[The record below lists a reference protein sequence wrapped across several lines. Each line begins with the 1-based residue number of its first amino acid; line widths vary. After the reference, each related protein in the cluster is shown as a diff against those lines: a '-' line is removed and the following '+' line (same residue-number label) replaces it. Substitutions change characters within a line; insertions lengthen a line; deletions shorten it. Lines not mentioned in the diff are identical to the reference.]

1 MKRLHPDGYGLAMT
15 RGYLDPPVPIFALAT
30 APGAAALAV
39 IRLGGAGCIEALAPC
54 FSRPGRLLA
63 APGHSLV
70 HGMIIDSRDGELIDE
85 VVVSIFRAPRSP
97 SGEDQAEIACHGS
110 SAVQRRIIACLGLAG
125 LQPALPGEFA
135 FRAFANGK
143 GDLVKTEA
151 INELVAAA
159 SEGGRVEALKRLGG
173 GLSARL
179 AAMRRGLVGLL
190 AEAEVRLDHAE
201 EDGSP
206 ATLFPYD
213 ALVSARDELG
223 KLAAS
228 WQAGRLYREGARV
241 VLAGSTNVGKSSLFN
256 LLVREERAIVS
267 PEPGTTRDWIESGFE
282 LEGVPVRLIDTA
294 GLRSEVGHVEAQ
306 GIDRSRS
313 WVEQSDLVLHVA
325 DALVG
330 LTIEDASLLAARPDA
345 LRLWNK
351 ADARAALPAPEGWLA
366 VSALNGDG
374 IPKLLEALG
383 TRLAGLVGRCRGAP
397 SAHDEFIISN
407 PRQRDLLMRATAA
420 LGAALV
426 LIDATVPGH
435 QGDDSTSTDEAGC
448 SGQWLD
454 AVAVDVRDAADA
466 IGELT
471 GEISSPEVL
480 DAIFSG
486 FCLGK

>member
-1 MKRLHPDGYGLAMT
+1 MKKA
-15 RGYLDPPVPIFALAT
+15 
-30 APGAAALAV
+30 
-39 IRLGGAGCIEALAPC
+39 
-54 FSRPGRLLA
+54 
-63 APGHSLV
+63 
-70 HGMIIDSRDGELIDE
+70 
-85 VVVSIFRAPRSP
+85 SIF
-97 SGEDQAEIACHGS
+97 
-110 SAVQRRIIACLGLAG
+110 
-125 LQPALPGEFA
+125 
-135 FRAFANGK
+135 
-143 GDLVKTEA
+143 
-151 INELVAAA
+151 
-159 SEGGRVEALKRLGG
+159 
-173 GLSARL
+173 
-179 AAMRRGLVGLL
+179 
-190 AEAEVRLDHAE
+190 
-201 EDGSP
+201 
-206 ATLFPYD
+206 TLFLLCY
-213 ALVSARDELG
+213 ST
-223 KLAAS
+223 S
-228 WQAGRLYREGARV
+228 V
-241 VLAGSTNVGKSSLFN
+241 VLAQFKV
-256 LLVREERAIVS
+256 VE
-267 PEPGTTRDWIESGFE
+267 ESGKKPDWTMSME
-282 LEGVPVRLIDTA
+282 RGSII
-294 GLRSEVGHVEAQ
+294 
-306 GIDRSRS
+306 GIGN
-313 WVEQSDLVLHVA
+313 
-325 DALVG
+325 G